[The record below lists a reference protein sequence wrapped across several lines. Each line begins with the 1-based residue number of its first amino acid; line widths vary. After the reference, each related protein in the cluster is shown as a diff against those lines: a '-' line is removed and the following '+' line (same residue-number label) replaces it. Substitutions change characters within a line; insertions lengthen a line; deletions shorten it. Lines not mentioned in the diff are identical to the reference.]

1 MADLS
6 EDAYLLEVMAS
17 HASLAFRPD
26 LPKVTCRCKCEERV
40 DALIDAFNQ
49 MTDASIKS
57 REMIKPQGRNVE
69 VGGAA
74 FGIGAAVGIAVS
86 LIVRKR
92 HDH

>member
-1 MADLS
+1 MVDPS
-6 EDAYLLEVMAS
+6 DDAYLLEVMAS
-17 HASLAFRPD
+17 HASLVFRPD
-26 LPKVTCRCKCEERV
+26 LPKVECRCKCEGRV

-49 MTDASIKS
+49 MTEASQN
-57 REMIKPQGRNVE
+57 REVIKPGK

-74 FGIGAAVGIAVS
+74 FGIGAAAGIAVS

>member
-1 MADLS
+1 MSDLS
-6 EDAYLLEVMAS
+6 DDAYLLEVMAS

-26 LPKVTCRCKCEERV
+26 LPKVNCRCKCEERV

-49 MTDASIKS
+49 MTQASIKS
-57 REMIKPQGRNVE
+57 REMIKPQ

-74 FGIGAAVGIAVS
+74 FGIGAALGIAVS

-92 HDH
+92 RNVERP